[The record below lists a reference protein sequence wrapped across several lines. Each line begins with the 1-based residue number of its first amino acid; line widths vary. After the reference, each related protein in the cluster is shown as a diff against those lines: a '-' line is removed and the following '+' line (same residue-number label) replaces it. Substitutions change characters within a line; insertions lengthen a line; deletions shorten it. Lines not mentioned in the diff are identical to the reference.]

1 MIASQ
6 NRTLSMAQSKTIAQA
21 LPTALRGLTMKE
33 ETLMPCPEK
42 FAEWLKIQTFGEPE
56 LNKLVA
62 NCWEWTDAFKRGLA
76 PRWLALLGPSGVG
89 KTHCARRLFKWAVAH
104 RPAMPADHFYD
115 GPEHIPHVVVW
126 PEFVQKLR
134 GGKAYDLRND
144 FRRWPV
150 LALDDVGAERDT
162 TGFATEELNT
172 LLTVMMDRW
181 VLLTSNKT
189 YDEFKKIDPRIHSRL
204 VRGQNICVTIRA
216 EDYSA
221 RT

>member
-1 MIASQ
+1 
-6 NRTLSMAQSKTIAQA
+6 MA
-21 LPTALRGLTMKE
+21 
-33 ETLMPCPEK
+33 CPEK
-42 FAEWLKIQTFGEPE
+42 FADWLNLKTFGDPE
-56 LNKLVA
+56 LLKMVQG
-62 NCWEWTDAFKRGLA
+62 CWEWVDAFKRGLP

-89 KTHCARRLFKWAVAH
+89 KTHSVRRLFKWASAY
-104 RPAMPADHFYD
+104 RPPVIADHFYE

-144 FRRWPV
+144 FKRWPV
-150 LALDDVGAERDT
+150 LALDDVGAERDM

-181 VLLTSNKT
+181 VLITSNKT

-204 VRGQNICVTIRA
+204 VRGRNICIGVKTK
-216 EDYSA
+216 DYSD
-221 RT
+221 RE